1 MSVVSAMADTKSPFL
16 TQRYPLAEDGAIIV
30 VAAMVFE
37 GDEAM
42 FPGCLMYHRD
52 RPDGSSQALV
62 PVRTKRSAAEMDDP
76 LDPITSKFWVTS
88 LPAEAKMGSGKHAI
102 VAGVCVSE
110 PPREP
115 GTVQLALMVSGVAT
129 LQTASELSHEPS
141 PGELLAV
148 VLQGD
153 PPGERH
159 VLQIKRFLP
168 PEASFLLYW
177 PRHIKSGDVFGTS
190 GNEVSVARKEYE
202 DARRGRHAAG
212 TIVDR
217 EAARDAEAEVEPL
230 KRAYLDMPGPFE
242 KLVTDTVLETPS
254 GAIRDFNPTDKPK
267 AIVNAAKW
275 LAYMADKDPGEIFDY
290 LVANQEELNRYVHP
304 FGAFARVLDSGPH
317 NTLRVLVS
325 GTL

>member
-1 MSVVSAMADTKSPFL
+1 MADTKSPFL

-52 RPDGSSQALV
+52 RPDGSSQSLV

-102 VAGVCVSE
+102 VAGICVSE

-129 LQTASELSHEPS
+129 LQTASALSHEPS

-148 VLQGD
+148 VVQGD
-153 PPGERH
+153 PPGELH
-159 VLQIKRFLP
+159 VLQVKRFLP
-168 PEASFLLYW
+168 PDASFLLYW
-177 PRHIKSGDVFGTS
+177 PRHIKSSDVFEGTGDPFGAIVTS
-190 GNEVSVARKEYE
+190 LEERGVDSIPKLDDKDSQEV
-202 DARRGRHAAG
+202 
-212 TIVDR
+212 TN
-217 EAARDAEAEVEPL
+217 AAR
-230 KRAYLDMPGPFE
+230 Y
-242 KLVTDTVLETPS
+242 
-254 GAIRDFNPTDKPK
+254 
-267 AIVNAAKW
+267 
-275 LAYMADKDPGEIFDY
+275 LAYMADESPSKIYDY
-290 LVANQEELNRYVHP
+290 LDANREELNRYVHP

>member
-1 MSVVSAMADTKSPFL
+1 MADTKSPFL

-30 VAAMVFE
+30 VATMVFE

-52 RPDGSSQALV
+52 RPDGSSQSLV

-102 VAGVCVSE
+102 VAGICVSE
-110 PPREP
+110 PPRET

-129 LQTASELSHEPS
+129 LQTASALSHEPS

-148 VLQGD
+148 VLQGG
-153 PPGERH
+153 PLGERH
-159 VLQIKRFLP
+159 VLQVKRFLP

-177 PRHIKSGDVFGTS
+177 PRHIKSDDVFV
-190 GNEVSVARKEYE
+190 NA
-202 DARRGRHAAG
+202 D
-212 TIVDR
+212 
-217 EAARDAEAEVEPL
+217 
-230 KRAYLDMPGPFE
+230 GPFGGI
-242 KLVTDTVLETPS
+242 VTSLETNGGVHIPKLNKPS
-254 GAIRDFNPTDKPK
+254 MG
-267 AIVNAAKW
+267 VENAANY
-275 LAYMADKDPGEIFDY
+275 LAYMADKDPDEIYDY
-290 LVANQEELNRYVHP
+290 LVQNQGDLNRYVHP

-317 NTLRVLVS
+317 NTLRVLLS
-325 GTL
+325 GNL

>member
-1 MSVVSAMADTKSPFL
+1 MADTKSPFL
-16 TQRYPLAEDGAIIV
+16 TQRHPLAEDGAIIV

-52 RPDGSSQALV
+52 RPDGSSQSLV

-102 VAGVCVSE
+102 VAGICVSE
-110 PPREP
+110 PPRES

-148 VLQGD
+148 VQGD

-159 VLQIKRFLP
+159 VLQVKRFLP

-177 PRHIKSGDVFGTS
+177 PRHIKSGDVFEGAGDPFGAIVTS
-190 GNEVSVARKEYE
+190 L
-202 DARRGRHAAG
+202 DAEGKDIVPKLGGKPSRGV
-212 TIVDR
+212 TS
-217 EAARDAEAEVEPL
+217 AAR
-230 KRAYLDMPGPFE
+230 Y
-242 KLVTDTVLETPS
+242 
-254 GAIRDFNPTDKPK
+254 
-267 AIVNAAKW
+267 
-275 LAYMADKDPGEIFDY
+275 LAYMADKNPDEIYDY
-290 LVANQEELNRYVHP
+290 LDANREKLNRYVHP